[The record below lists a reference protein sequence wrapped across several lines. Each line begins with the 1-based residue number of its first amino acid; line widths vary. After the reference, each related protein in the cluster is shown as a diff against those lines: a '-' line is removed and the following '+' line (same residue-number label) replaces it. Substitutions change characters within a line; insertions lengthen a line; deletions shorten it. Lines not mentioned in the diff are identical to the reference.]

1 MRYAQT
7 GIHSYVPPGGAC
19 TGHRYEDRPDR
30 DNERMSVDCERCEP
44 HLAKDPLWAS
54 SPSEVPLTDREQKAA
69 EASKS
74 TFDAVAAQAV
84 AGLAAAFAQGGLN
97 LAQVASSVAPAA
109 AAALPGGGADAA
121 SGAARK
127 ASRPRKTAAKTPASA

>member
-7 GIHSYVPPGGAC
+7 GIRGYVPPAGAC
-19 TGHRYEDRPDR
+19 MGHRYEDRPDQAS
-30 DNERMSVDCERCEP
+30 ELMSVDCERCEP

-54 SPSEVPLTDREQKAA
+54 APSEVPLTDREQKAA
-69 EASKS
+69 EASKA

-97 LAQVASSVAPAA
+97 MAQVASQVAPAA
-109 AAALPGGGADAA
+109 AAALPGVAA
-121 SGAARK
+121 NAAQAAAKK
-127 ASRPRKTAAKTPASA
+127 APRPRKTAASSTPA

>member
-7 GIHSYVPPGGAC
+7 GIRGYVPPAGAC
-19 TGHRYEDRPDR
+19 MGHRYEDRPDQGS
-30 DNERMSVDCERCEP
+30 DLMSVDCERCEP
-44 HLAKDPLWAS
+44 HLANDPLWAS

-69 EASKS
+69 EASKA

-97 LAQVASSVAPAA
+97 MAQVASQVAPAA
-109 AAALPGGGADAA
+109 ASALPGGAPAPA
-121 SGAARK
+121 KK
-127 ASRPRKTAAKTPASA
+127 ASRPRKTAASSSSASA